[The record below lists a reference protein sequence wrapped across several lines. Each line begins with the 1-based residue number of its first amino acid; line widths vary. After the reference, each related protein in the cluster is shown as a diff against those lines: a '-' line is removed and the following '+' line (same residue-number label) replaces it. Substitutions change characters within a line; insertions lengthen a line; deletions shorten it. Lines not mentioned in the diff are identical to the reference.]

1 MILPPL
7 FFPPINWF
15 LKAEQISLNGPLVKQ
30 SLMNR
35 CWIKTPGQALALIV
49 PVEHIG
55 RPRSF
60 QETRPVYRENWQ
72 IRMER
77 TLETFYRKSAFFEH
91 YFPEI
96 QKIIHTRFDT
106 LSELNMASVSF
117 VFQALGAPLP
127 PITESVFVFP
137 ETDFPP
143 DPTRFSGFEKERFQL
158 YGPFIPGLSVLDVL
172 FHDGSLPMYAPE
184 DHNPKS

>member
-1 MILPPL
+1 MLLPPL
-7 FFPPINWF
+7 FFPPILWF
-15 LKAEQISLNGPLVKQ
+15 EKVKHLSVNGALVKQ

-35 CWIKTPGQALALIV
+35 CWIKSPGQPLALIV

-60 QETRPVYRENWQ
+60 EETRVVYRENWP

-77 TLETFYRKSAFFEH
+77 SIETYYRKSAYFEH

-96 QKIIHTRFDT
+96 QKLLNNRYEL
-106 LSELNMASVSF
+106 LSDLNMATVRLLYQAIHRPF
-117 VFQALGAPLP
+117 PEIRQEPFQ
-127 PITESVFVFP
+127 FF

-143 DPTRFSGFEKERFQL
+143 KPSAFVSVENERFQL
-158 YGPFIPGLSVLDVL
+158 YGNFVSGLSSLDIL
-172 FHDGSLPMYAPE
+172 FHYGYISQD
-184 DHNPKS
+184 